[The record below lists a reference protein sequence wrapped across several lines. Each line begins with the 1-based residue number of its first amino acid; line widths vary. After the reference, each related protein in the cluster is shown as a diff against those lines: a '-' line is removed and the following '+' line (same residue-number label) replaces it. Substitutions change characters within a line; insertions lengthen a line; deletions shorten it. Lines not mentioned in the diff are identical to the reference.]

1 MITVLCKN
9 LNSFSQKFYDRI
21 VDSIPLFSVQC
32 TCGAKGCLIRYGH
45 YRRNVKLFSN
55 LITLVVQRVWCKHCG
70 TSHAILLSTL
80 VPYSQICLDDQQQI
94 LIRMEN
100 GSSYDPVMK
109 NNLLIDEN
117 NIKYIIRQFRRHWEQ
132 RILSIGRTLSDSL
145 TVPCLSAY
153 SRQFMQIHRTRNIL
167 YTPTNTPLPA

>member
-1 MITVLCKN
+1 MI
-9 LNSFSQKFYDRI
+9 
-21 VDSIPLFSVQC
+21 
-32 TCGAKGCLIRYGH
+32 
-45 YRRNVKLFSN
+45 
-55 LITLVVQRVWCKHCG
+55 QRVWCKQCG
-70 TSHAILLSTL
+70 TSHAILLSAF

-100 GSSYDPVMK
+100 GSSYEPVMK

-132 RILSIGRTLSDSL
+132 RILSIGKTLSDNL
-145 TVPCLSAY
+145 TIPCLSAY

-167 YTPTNTPLPA
+167 YAPANTALPA